1 MANITPSS
9 PVPFSDVYQLETTD
23 LVLGGPGQVA
33 NRQAQSLVNRTQ
45 YLKDKFENDYAPKV
59 ITSNVTLPISDLTNY
74 SIEGSGLSISINDYT
89 KSGFKLRILV
99 DNDTSITYTD
109 SSEETVTETFTAGSL
124 TELTWNGTY
133 WEHTNPFTIS
143 TTQTLNP
150 KFPMSI
156 AIDTDDVV
164 LTLGDGAYVG
174 YELPVLAK
182 AVCSISYTGEDGS
195 TTDDL
200 NPGDYITY
208 VWQGSYWLVDASTY
222 DKPVVISTTQS
233 IAPTKKMSIIIDTA
247 DVQLTLLSGLYA
259 TFELP
264 ILAQANCTVRRLTS
278 GGWVTDTLSPSD
290 YAVYVWDGTY
300 WLPQVPTPITGIDDN
315 GQPFAFNIDSMVHH
329 QGLIN
334 LTGTDA
340 NGNPFDYGLGRLVT
354 NADEDNLVTGVEV
367 KTSKTLNGKPIYKMY
382 VDEDMT
388 YTDSGSRRNASYSI
402 ANWANTNN
410 LISAEGI
417 IILSG
422 GAYGTKYIAKLGC
435 CMVSTAMGVLL
446 GTSVWIDDSKALGFN
461 AQNSTTGSPATG
473 FHVSAII
480 FYTKTTD

>member
-1 MANITPSS
+1 MANITPAS
-9 PVPFSDVYQLETTD
+9 PVAFSDVYQLETTD
-23 LVLGGPGQVA
+23 LVLGGAGQTA

-45 YLKDKFENDYAPKV
+45 YLKDKLDNDYAPKA
-59 ITSNVTLPISDLTNY
+59 ISANTTLPISDLTNY
-74 SIEGSGLSISINDYT
+74 EVTGSGLSISINDYT
-89 KSGFKLRILV
+89 QVGFKIRVLV
-99 DNDTSITYTD
+99 DYDTSVTYTD
-109 SSEETVTETFTAGSL
+109 ATETSVTVTFLAGTV

-133 WEHTNPFTIS
+133 WEHTNPITIS
-143 TTQTLNP
+143 SSQTLNP
-150 KFPMSI
+150 KFPMSV
-156 AIDTDDVV
+156 AIDTASVV

-182 AVCSISYTGEDGS
+182 AVCSVSYTGEGGA
-195 TTDDL
+195 TTDEL
-200 NPGDYITY
+200 NPSDYITY
-208 VWQGSYWLVDASTY
+208 VWQGTYWIVDASTY

-233 IAPTKKMSIIIDTA
+233 IAPTKKMSIIIDTD

-278 GGWVTDTLSPSD
+278 DGWVTDTLSPSD

-367 KTSKTLNGKPIYKMY
+367 KTSKTFNGKPVYNNVITGNLPSTITEPANLVVQIPLAN
-382 VDEDMT
+382 VDLVLSATGSQT
-388 YTDSGSRRNASYSI
+388 YGSTNRRQLIPFVLFASSTGLVYQQFVVNYDADKI
-402 ANWANTNN
+402 NYLVRFAT
-410 LISAEGI
+410 
-417 IILSG
+417 SG
-422 GAYGTKYIAKLGC
+422 GSADFQGKPFYIKLE
-435 CMVSTAMGVLL
+435 
-446 GTSVWIDDSKALGFN
+446 
-461 AQNSTTGSPATG
+461 
-473 FHVSAII
+473 
-480 FYTKTTD
+480 YTKTTD

>member
-1 MANITPSS
+1 MANITPAS
-9 PVPFSDVYQLETTD
+9 PVAFSDVYQLETTD
-23 LVLGGPGQVA
+23 LVLGGAGQVA

-45 YLKDKFENDYAPKV
+45 YLKDKFENDYAPKL

-89 KSGFKLRILV
+89 KSGFKIRILV

-109 SSEETVTETFTAGSL
+109 SSETTVTETFTAGSL

-182 AVCSISYTGEDGS
+182 AVCSISYTGEDGA
-195 TTDDL
+195 TIDEL
-200 NPGDYITY
+200 NPSDYITY
-208 VWQGSYWLVDASTY
+208 VWQGTYWIVDASTY

-247 DVQLTLLSGLYA
+247 DVQLTLLSGLYP

-278 GGWVTDTLSPSD
+278 DGWVTDTLSPSD

-315 GQPFAFNIDSMVHH
+315 GQPFAFNIDSMVYH

-340 NGNPFDYGLGRLVT
+340 NGNPFDYGVGRLVT
-354 NADEDNLVTGVEV
+354 NADEDNLITGVEV
-367 KTSKTLNGKPIYKMY
+367 KTSKTFNGKPVYKKVVAISAFTKTANTRLVTAITTISNIKDY
-382 VDEDMT
+382 INQTGEVT
-388 YTDSGSRRNASYSI
+388 STSGSTVYHNAIPSCSPDSS
-402 ANWANTNN
+402 NN
-410 LISAEGI
+410 VGLAFTIQYVSD
-417 IILSG
+417 
-422 GAYGTKYIAKLGC
+422 GTLY
-435 CMVSTAMGVLL
+435 LL
-446 GTSVWIDDSKALGFN
+446 VTGTSAGSFDGGF
-461 AQNSTTGSPATG
+461 
-473 FHVSAII
+473 VII
-480 FYTKTTD
+480 EYTKTTD